1 MKRFKFRI
9 ASGAVLLVMGFLLA
23 VGHGAVGFALLALV
37 LVAIGIVAFRV
48 L

>member
-9 ASGAVLLVMGFLLA
+9 ASGAVLLVLGLLFA
-23 VGHGAVGFALLALV
+23 VGRGAAGFAMLALV
-37 LVAIGIVAFRV
+37 LIAITVVAFKV